1 MNPMRGVFV
10 EKVVVHMGVGEAG
23 DKLTRAVDL
32 LKTITGNVPIKSNAK
47 RTNVSFGIRKGAP
60 ISCHVTL
67 RGRKAAEFL
76 NKALD
81 YHGPAHSQEPARYV
95 GELRRSG

>member
-1 MNPMRGVFV
+1 MNPMREVFV

-32 LKTITGNVPIKSNAK
+32 LKTITGNMPIKSNAK

-60 ISCHVTL
+60 S
-67 RGRKAAEFL
+67 AAT
-76 NKALD
+76 
-81 YHGPAHSQEPARYV
+81 S
-95 GELRRSG
+95 RSGARRRKSSSTRPSISWTGA